1 MKKKFYPVI
10 HCVNPHS
17 RGGIGHALRNT
28 QIAVDN
34 GADGVF
40 LIGHKLAH
48 VDLFYIYQFVRKQFP
63 HTWIGLNFLDIPAV
77 RIDLLNIYTKP
88 GDQVNALWFDEL
100 PSQHFTAP
108 ESTELFG
115 GIAFKYRNPNAGDLE
130 LAKECEEV
138 IHRATTATT
147 SGNKTGEPPSLEK
160 LEKIKALLNDRIPL
174 ALASGVN
181 AGNAVSFKP
190 CIDSFLAASSI
201 TERDP
206 YYGNHEYLIPYKT
219 RELADLI
226 HS

>member
-10 HCVNPHS
+10 HCINPHS
-17 RGGIGHALRNT
+17 KGGIGHALRNT
-28 QIAVDN
+28 RIAIDN

-40 LIGHKLAH
+40 LIGHKLEH

-63 HTWIGLNFLDIPAV
+63 HMWIGLNFLDIPVA

-100 PSQHFTAP
+100 PDKHFASSP
-108 ESTELFG
+108 HLEIFG
-115 GIAFKYRNPNAGDLE
+115 SVAFKYRNPNASEEIL
-130 LAKECEEV
+130 KQECE
-138 IHRATTATT
+138 HATLYTTTATT

-160 LEKIKALLNDRIPL
+160 LEKIKALLNNRIPL

-206 YYGNHEYLIPYKT
+206 YYGNHEYLVPYKT